1 MDFDQ
6 AMDQV
11 AFPGPSGWELIVDS
25 VVVPVVDQYF
35 NTATQLELEYTG
47 GAPQVNASLEQ
58 IGVDPLL
65 HGLNGAI
72 CRPPQFEVWHP

>member
-11 AFPGPSGWELIVDS
+11 TFPGPSGWELIIDS
-25 VVVPVVDQYF
+25 AECPVVDQYF
-35 NTATQLELEYTG
+35 NTATELELEYIG
-47 GAPQVNASLEQ
+47 AAPQVGASLRQ
-58 IGVDPLL
+58 VGVDPLL

-72 CRPPQFEVWHP
+72 VRPPQFEVWHP